1 MKDLNK
7 IHDCLYEMPRTFRPD
22 MKVPGRIYASEELLS
37 SMDSAVFSQLANV
50 CTLPGIVKYAL
61 CMPDGHSGYGFPI
74 GGAAAMDPDRGV
86 ISPGGIGFDI
96 NCGVRLMV
104 TDLSVEQVRPR
115 IKEIVDALFNS
126 VPAGVGGGGIV
137 SLSDNRF
144 DEAMVKGSC
153 WAIENG
159 YGLNEDLDYTEEG
172 GCVAGADPSRISA
185 RARER
190 GRGQVGSLGSG
201 NHYLEIQY
209 VAEGD
214 IFDRERAR
222 DFGIT
227 GTGQVAVMIHSG
239 SRGFGHQVATDYLQ
253 RFIRVMKE
261 KYNLSVPDR
270 ELACAPFYSED
281 GQDYYGAMNCAI
293 NIAFLNRQLIMHRA
307 REVLTDI
314 FSGDGGGP
322 AMRLVYDVCHNTAKL
337 ERQQVDGKD
346 RPLLVHRKGA
356 TRSFAPGM
364 KDVPDRYQ
372 KTGQPVIIGGSMQNP
387 SYLLAGVASGA
398 DAFFTTAH
406 GSGRTMSRMKAKK
419 QFNGRELQKSMKQR
433 GIYVQTSS
441 FSGLAEEAGAAYKN
455 IDLVIDATARAGL
468 NIPVARF
475 TPVGNIKG

>member
-159 YGLNEDLDYTEEG
+159 YGLNEDLDYTE
-172 GCVAGADPSRISA
+172 
-185 RARER
+185 
-190 GRGQVGSLGSG
+190 
-201 NHYLEIQY
+201 
-209 VAEGD
+209 
-214 IFDRERAR
+214 
-222 DFGIT
+222 
-227 GTGQVAVMIHSG
+227 
-239 SRGFGHQVATDYLQ
+239 
-253 RFIRVMKE
+253 
-261 KYNLSVPDR
+261 
-270 ELACAPFYSED
+270 
-281 GQDYYGAMNCAI
+281 
-293 NIAFLNRQLIMHRA
+293 
-307 REVLTDI
+307 
-314 FSGDGGGP
+314 
-322 AMRLVYDVCHNTAKL
+322 
-337 ERQQVDGKD
+337 
-346 RPLLVHRKGA
+346 
-356 TRSFAPGM
+356 
-364 KDVPDRYQ
+364 
-372 KTGQPVIIGGSMQNP
+372 
-387 SYLLAGVASGA
+387 
-398 DAFFTTAH
+398 
-406 GSGRTMSRMKAKK
+406 
-419 QFNGRELQKSMKQR
+419 
-433 GIYVQTSS
+433 
-441 FSGLAEEAGAAYKN
+441 
-455 IDLVIDATARAGL
+455 
-468 NIPVARF
+468 
-475 TPVGNIKG
+475 